1 MRICYN
7 VLLTMGCFHLSS
19 GLKSSLRFVILM
31 LYMMSEQEKPVNAE
45 SEIPVPLIHLQEE
58 YQLRQGNQRGQIGFL
73 QIFPE

>member
-1 MRICYN
+1 
-7 VLLTMGCFHLSS
+7 
-19 GLKSSLRFVILM
+19 
-31 LYMMSEQEKPVNAE
+31 MSEQEKPVNAE